1 MIESLLTL
9 FVKQIE
15 VGFRYAVVTVHMP
28 LCLVPDIL
36 DPVDMVFLFGDDLAK
51 LMELMGSAGS
61 SIHGPTARGVRQ
73 TGDRLLHLL
82 QPPADHRQC
91 HPLPRQQ

>member
-36 DPVDMVFLFGDDLAK
+36 DPVDVVFLFGDNLAQ
-51 LMELMGSAGS
+51 LMELMD
-61 SIHGPTARGVRQ
+61 RGIAVDPNQFGNRSRR
-73 TGDRLLHLL
+73 TNCHKVL
-82 QPPADHRQC
+82 Q
-91 HPLPRQQ
+91 